1 MRLRLSLLTTVAAG
15 AMLGVPA
22 TASAYFVHVVARGE
36 SLSSIA
42 AQDGL
47 SVDALAAANGLS
59 PDTQLLAGS
68 TIQIP
73 PQGGERGRA
82 VDVARVVLVRVNR
95 VLGIRRRRGAREH
108 EHVGRLRRAAR

>member
-1 MRLRLSLLTTVAAG
+1 MQRFRLPLVLTTLGRMRLRLSLLIAAAAG

-47 SVDALAAANGLS
+47 SVDSLAAANGLS
-59 PDTQLLAGS
+59 PDTELFVGS
-68 TIQIP
+68 TI
-73 PQGGERGRA
+73 
-82 VDVARVVLVRVNR
+82 
-95 VLGIRRRRGAREH
+95 
-108 EHVGRLRRAAR
+108 